1 MKKRI
6 LITYATYGS
15 GHLAVAKYIED
26 YFRKQNPDFEILS
39 LDLLKYAIPVIG
51 EISRIVSDTVVLKFP
66 VICDLHSKIFYNKI
80 TNSLFDVK
88 INVKLFDS
96 KKLKKV
102 ISDFNPDITVSTH
115 FYGSTLIAKYNKAG
129 LIKSKLITII
139 TDYKAHELW
148 LKNYKSENAIIVPC
162 KEAKRHLIENW
173 PEVDQK
179 MIKNFGI
186 PIFNRMENNLNYDEL
201 LKKHHVKNDLP
212 IITFFGGSSYATS
225 NSFQYFRKLVKSN
238 VKAYIFFV
246 AGNATGLKEKAEK
259 LVKKHKA
266 KNIKV
271 LGYVNNVPEYMTMSD
286 FIITKPGGI
295 LINECIYF
303 AKPMLLINGGGG
315 QEKDNYKYLVKKGFA
330 IRANSTFTFAK
341 YLEHLTTNK
350 QILEMM
356 KDNVLS
362 YENKEAI
369 IKLYNLVQ
377 KLLKDK

>member
-26 YFRKQNPDFEILS
+26 YFKKQNKDFEILAI
-39 LDLLKYAIPVIG
+39 DLLKYAIPVIG

-66 VICDLHSKIFYNKI
+66 VICELHSKLLYNKI

-96 KKLKKV
+96 KKLKKL
-102 ISDFNPDITVSTH
+102 IADFNPDITISTH
-115 FYGSTLIAKYNKAG
+115 FYGSSLIAKYNKLG
-129 LIKSKLITII
+129 LINSKLVTII

-162 KEAKRHLIENW
+162 REAKKHLIENW
-173 PEVDQK
+173 PEVDKK

-186 PIFNRMENNLNYDEL
+186 PIFNRMENELNYEEL
-201 LKKHHVKNDLP
+201 LKKHHLKNNLP
-212 IITFFGGSSYATS
+212 IITFFGGSSYTTS
-225 NSFQYFRKLVKSN
+225 NSYQYFRKLVKSD
-238 VKAYIFFV
+238 VKANIFFV
-246 AGNATGLKEKAEK
+246 AGNAKGLKEKAEK
-259 LVKKHKA
+259 LVKKYKA
-266 KNIKV
+266 KNIRV
-271 LGYVNNVPEYMTMSD
+271 LGYITNVPEYMTISD

-303 AKPMLLINGGGG
+303 GKPMLLINGGGG

-330 IRANSTFTFAK
+330 LRASNTFAFAK
-341 YLEHLTTNK
+341 HLEHLTTNK
-350 QILEMM
+350 EILGMM
-356 KDNVLS
+356 KNNVLN

-377 KLLKDK
+377 KLLKD